1 MRNSENLRARIMK
14 NRALDRNIWLW
25 KPWMVKWSFWK
36 VLGVFVEFMSGWKFW
51 HERTRALAKI
61 GNFLD
66 IFGEFFECL
75 E

>member
-1 MRNSENLRARIMK
+1 
-14 NRALDRNIWLW
+14 
-25 KPWMVKWSFWK
+25 MVKWSFWK

-51 HERTRALAKI
+51 RERTRALAKI